1 MHANRR
7 HALLALVSALA
18 AAFLWAC
25 SSSSADPKGVATL
38 DEAMARGPYGVGV
51 TTYELVDESRPT
63 EASGDFAGAD
73 DRKLVTEVWYPADA
87 PAGEPEVKDAPPA
100 QQDGPYPLIIFA
112 HGFSSL
118 ARLSASY
125 GQHLASHGYI
135 VAAPDFPESHLGTPG
150 GPRLGAVTN
159 QSADV
164 SFVIDSLID
173 FSKQDGHLLEGAV
186 DGETIGVTGHSL
198 GGLTTLLTIYGDSRD
213 ERVDAALPIAA
224 PGCFLTDETIGD
236 IDVPLLALGGSEDQL
251 VRPSTVR
258 QPYDVANQPRYYVDL
273 IGANHI
279 QFADIDADDSVAAAA
294 VGSGRPDEGEDAN
307 SEDDG
312 EEGDGGFN
320 SQGCE
325 EDPLGVYP
333 VLDGE
338 RQRELLRTYAVAF
351 FDAYLRDSDDAK
363 SLLQDTLAT
372 SIDEAQVEFDAD

>member
-1 MHANRR
+1 MHTTPRY
-7 HALLALVSALA
+7 ALIALVAALA
-18 AAFLWAC
+18 AAVLLAC
-25 SSSSADPKGVATL
+25 SSSSAGPKGAVATL
-38 DEAMARGPYGVGV
+38 DEAMARGQYGVGV
-51 TTYELVDESRPT
+51 TTLELVDTSRGIEPN
-63 EASGDFAGAD
+63 GDYAGAGE
-73 DRKLVTEVWYPADA
+73 RKLVTLVWYPTGAL
-87 PAGEPEVKDAPPA
+87 AGEPEVKDAPAA
-100 QQDGPYPLIIFA
+100 QGDGPYPLIVFA

-125 GQHLASHGYI
+125 GQHLASHGYV

-159 QSADV
+159 QPADV

-173 FSKQDGHLLEGAV
+173 FSEEEGHLLEGAV
-186 DGETIGVTGHSL
+186 DGEAIGVTGHSL

-279 QFADIDADDSVAAAA
+279 QFADIDADDSIAAAA
-294 VGSGRPDEGEDAN
+294 VGSRPPEEGADGE
-307 SEDDG
+307 G

-325 EDPLGVYP
+325 EDPLGVDP

-338 RQRELLRTYAVAF
+338 RQRELLRTYAIAF